1 MSISDANENIEFN
14 AYDASKSLFEDVIG
28 FPNPMKMQ
36 TGVLYYLPSPIT
48 IWNKKF
54 ILIDEISRANPAM
67 QNKWLEIIRSRRLMG
82 KIIPNLKYVFSAI
95 NPLNYSGTNP
105 LDSALA
111 DRFFIIVQVP
121 TSFSRSNLSKIF
133 NCSDDNPLTGSTG
146 LVSPIG

>member
-1 MSISDANENIEFN
+1 
-14 AYDASKSLFEDVIG
+14 
-28 FPNPMKMQ
+28 
-36 TGVLYYLPSPIT
+36 
-48 IWNKKF
+48 
-54 ILIDEISRANPAM
+54 M